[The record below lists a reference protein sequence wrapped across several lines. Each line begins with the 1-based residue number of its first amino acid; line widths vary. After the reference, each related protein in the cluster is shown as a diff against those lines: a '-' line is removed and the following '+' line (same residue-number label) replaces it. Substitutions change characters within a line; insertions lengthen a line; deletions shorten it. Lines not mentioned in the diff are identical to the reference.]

1 MNGSTIMTLL
11 QTIVV
16 LLAVIALAN
25 MSLKLLNK
33 KLQGGGKT
41 MEIIERT
48 QVTNTSSLAIVK
60 VLEDYYLMSLSDG
73 GNQILKKLPRDE
85 VEIKLQEAS
94 ESTTPASLQ
103 DMLQTLKEMR
113 GKGE

>member
-33 KLQGGGKT
+33 KLQGTGKT
-41 MEIIERT
+41 LDIVERT
-48 QVTNTSSLAIVK
+48 QVTNTSSLAVVK
-60 VLEDYYLMSLSDG
+60 VLEEYYLMSLSDG
-73 GNQILKKLPRDE
+73 GNEILKKLPKEE
-85 VEIKLQEAS
+85 VELKLQEQTDYTS
-94 ESTTPASLQ
+94 PGNLQ
-103 DMLQTLKEMR
+103 EIFNTFKEMR
-113 GKGE
+113 KKGE